1 MAKKAP
7 EKITKITKN
16 IKNELTPIS
25 WDAFRRTGL
34 LAFVNGFLNIFG
46 VAIALDRNTG
56 IAFPARTKWRGFR
69 NEAWT
74 KAYRKLS
81 DYMASNAKVLKAE
94 SDED

>member
-1 MAKKAP
+1 MAKKVP

-25 WDAFRRTGL
+25 WDAFRKTGL

-56 IAFPARTKWRGFR
+56 IAFPFFIEITVLNGLVPVLD
-69 NEAWT
+69 
-74 KAYRKLS
+74 RKTC
-81 DYMASNAKVLKAE
+81 KKTVKI
-94 SDED
+94 